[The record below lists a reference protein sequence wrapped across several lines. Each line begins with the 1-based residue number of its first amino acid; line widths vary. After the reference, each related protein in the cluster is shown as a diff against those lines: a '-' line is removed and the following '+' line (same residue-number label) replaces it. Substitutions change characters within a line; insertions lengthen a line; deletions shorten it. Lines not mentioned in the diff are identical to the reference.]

1 MNEHFQSVDLSKAY
15 RLVNHGPTVLISARH
30 GGVENV
36 MTAAWC
42 CGLDFEPPKL
52 TVVIDKIAHTRRLIE
67 SSGHFMVQ
75 IPTVDQLTLAQ
86 TLGTRSMH
94 DNPDK
99 LIAAGVKLFDV
110 PGHDLPFVECCS
122 AWLECQLVSEP
133 HIQDA
138 YDLFV
143 GQVSAAWAD
152 DRVFRHGRWHFE
164 TADPKWRTIHHV
176 AGGHYYAI
184 GEAMSAG

>member
-1 MNEHFQSVDLSKAY
+1 
-15 RLVNHGPTVLISARH
+15 
-30 GGVENV
+30 
-36 MTAAWC
+36 
-42 CGLDFEPPKL
+42 
-52 TVVIDKIAHTRRLIE
+52 
-67 SSGHFMVQ
+67 
-75 IPTVDQLTLAQ
+75 
-86 TLGTRSMH
+86 MH